1 MVTIARRNWITRYL
15 IFGILLGAFCYL
27 CQVQDAK
34 ADKQTGIRPD
44 VQTRALESVNI
55 EITTHLGD
63 QQSFVEQDIISFL
76 ISLDHAAFLYVFY
89 QDASGL
95 VYQLIPGKA
104 QAEHY
109 FQPGFYIPFPPEN
122 SAFQFVVQAPFGEEQ
137 LWVFASDQG
146 QIEFKG
152 RDSGQGIKQLTQRP
166 LELATSIRA
175 ASGALYGE
183 SRLIIHT
190 HSR

>member
-1 MVTIARRNWITRYL
+1 MALL
-15 IFGILLGAFCYL
+15 IPLSRSACHLAFLLALMGVFSSIGQA
-27 CQVQDAK
+27 QDTTTDKHAK
-34 ADKQTGIRPD
+34 APQ
-44 VQTRALESVNI
+44 SVNI

-76 ISLDHAAFLYVFY
+76 ISLDHVAFLYVFY

-95 VYQLIPGKA
+95 VYQLVPGKA

-122 SAFQFVVQAPFGEEQ
+122 SAFQFVVQAPFGKEQ

-146 QIEFKG
+146 QLEFKG

-166 LELATSIRA
+166 LELAASIRG